1 MGPTGSGPICLPVVN
16 TTSQVLQLE
25 TQPTSGGIRCIYPGL
40 EQCEGIC
47 LPSLCSSGQMPQATV
62 RPECAISGTAS
73 SSLAVPAVVSTPLTE
88 LYCSTSSV
96 TSLLRPV
103 IPPDRDAPIRQSPTS
118 RLAAIGQS
126 YVKAGI
132 SQPAQ
137 ELLLAAWYK
146 GTTTTYASAWRKWDS
161 WCCGRQI
168 NSVHAPIKAVLE
180 FLTSEFNSGKAYRTL
195 NVYRLAIPS
204 THAHIDFVHVGEH
217 PLVVQLLKG
226 AYNMR
231 PPLPWYSSMWDV
243 GVVLSFVESLGEN
256 DHLTLKDLSQKLGLL
271 LALTAIER
279 VSEVIA
285 HDQRYRHYSC
295 DGLTFH
301 LPELTKKS
309 RVGSTLNRVI
319 SL

>member
-25 TQPTSGGIRCIYPGL
+25 TRPTSGGIGCIYPGL
-40 EQCEGIC
+40 EQSEGIC

-96 TSLLRPV
+96 TSLSRPV

-118 RLAAIGQS
+118 RLAAISQS

-137 ELLLAAWYK
+137 ELLLAAWRK

-168 NSVHAPIKAVLE
+168 NYKILRMAFILVRQSVLQGDCLSPLLFNMFFNALVQHIKVE
-180 FLTSEFNSGKAYRTL
+180 KYHHFWFLL
-195 NVYRLAIPS
+195 
-204 THAHIDFVHVGEH
+204 
-217 PLVVQLLKG
+217 
-226 AYNMR
+226 
-231 PPLPWYSSMWDV
+231 
-243 GVVLSFVESLGEN
+243 
-256 DHLTLKDLSQKLGLL
+256 
-271 LALTAIER
+271 
-279 VSEVIA
+279 
-285 HDQRYRHYSC
+285 
-295 DGLTFH
+295 
-301 LPELTKKS
+301 
-309 RVGSTLNRVI
+309 
-319 SL
+319 